1 MGIFDIII
9 LVLLVILLFL
19 GLSKGF
25 IKQISSIF
33 SWIIAFIVPLLFTN
47 GVMNLFVAE
56 ENQDF
61 FTSAIVFA
69 SLFVGTFIIVRII
82 GKVFSKAV
90 NKTPLTIFD
99 KVLGGTWGLIKG
111 LIIISLAF
119 LLLQWLVNAPF
130 IGDGLNDF
138 LTAHLQLDTDTM
150 TIARFL
156 YENNLITLT
165 LEKFRQEP
173 LETFSFIVYNI

>member
-82 GKVFSKAV
+82 GKIFSKAV

-99 KVLGGTWGLIKG
+99 KVLGGAWGLVKG
-111 LIIISLAF
+111 LIIISLVF
-119 LLLQWLVNAPF
+119 LLFQWLITAPF
-130 IGDGLNDF
+130 IGEGFNEF
-138 LTAHLQLDTDTM
+138 LTEQLKLDTDTM
-150 TIARFL
+150 TIARYL

-173 LETFSFIVYNI
+173 LEIFSFIVYNI